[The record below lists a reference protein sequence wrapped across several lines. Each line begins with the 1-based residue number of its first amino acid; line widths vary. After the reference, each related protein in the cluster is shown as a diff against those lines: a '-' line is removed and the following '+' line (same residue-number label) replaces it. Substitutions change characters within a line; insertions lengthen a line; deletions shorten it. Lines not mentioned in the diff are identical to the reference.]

1 MTTEIQFP
9 LNEIQVS
16 LLKLTDNLSEEE
28 LKNLK
33 KIIIAFKAQRLA
45 ALADKVWDDKGWT
58 EETMQTFLNT
68 HMRTPY
74 LANQDRHKA

>member
-45 ALADKVWDDKGWT
+45 ALADKIWDDKGWT
-58 EETMQTFLNT
+58 EETMQTFLTT
-68 HMRTPY
+68 HVRTPY
-74 LANQDRHKA
+74 LANQDRHKE

>member
-9 LNEIQVS
+9 LNEVQVS
-16 LLKLTDNLSEEE
+16 LLKLTENLSEEE

-45 ALADKVWDDKGWT
+45 ALTDKVWEEKGWT

-74 LANQDRHKA
+74 ITNQDRHKA